1 MADDET
7 LSFGIDLDA
16 SGATKTLDDL
26 ESRSKGF
33 GSALTSALK
42 SATSG
47 GGDLEDTL
55 KSLANQLSNI
65 TLSSGLQ
72 PLQSSLSSL
81 ASSATSSLS
90 SGISSLFAFEKGG
103 VPGSITPFA
112 SGGVVSSPT
121 YFGMDGGN
129 TGLMGEAGSEAI
141 LPLKRGSDG
150 SLGVATQGGGS
161 SGTQVNVNVTTQ
173 DASSFTKSQS
183 QISSLLARSVKRGQR
198 NL

>member
-1 MADDET
+1 MADEDT
-7 LSFGIDLDA
+7 LTYGIDLDA
-16 SGATKTLDDL
+16 SGATKTLQDL
-26 ESRSKGF
+26 ENRSKSF

-55 KSLANQLSNI
+55 KSLATQLSGI

-81 ASSATSSLS
+81 ASSATSSLT
-90 SGISSLFAFEKGG
+90 SGFSSLFAFEKGG

-121 YFGMDGGN
+121 YFNMSGGS

-141 LPLKRGSDG
+141 MPLKRGSDG
-150 SLGVATQGGGS
+150 SLGVATQGGAG
-161 SGTQVNVNVTTQ
+161 GTSVNVSITTQ
-173 DASSFTKSQS
+173 DAASFTKSQS
-183 QISSLLARSVKRGQR
+183 QISSMLARSVKRGQR

>member
-7 LSFGIDLDA
+7 LSMSVNLDA
-16 SGATKTLDDL
+16 TSATKVLDDL
-26 ESRSKGF
+26 ESRSKSF

-42 SATSG
+42 SASTG
-47 GGDLEDTL
+47 GSDLESTL
-55 KSLANQLSNI
+55 KSLGTQLSNI
-65 TLSSGLQ
+65 SLSSGLQ
-72 PLQSSLSSL
+72 PLQSALSSL

-112 SGGVVSSPT
+112 NGGIVSSPT
-121 YFGMDGGN
+121 YFGMNGGN

-150 SLGVATQGGGS
+150 SLGVATQGG
-161 SGTQVNVNVTTQ
+161 SGTQVNFNVTAQ
-173 DASSFTKSQS
+173 DAGSFKKSQG
-183 QISSLLARSVKRGQR
+183 QISAMLARTVRSGQR
-198 NL
+198 SL

>member
-1 MADDET
+1 MADDES
-7 LSFGIDLDA
+7 LSMSVNLDA
-16 SGATKTLDDL
+16 SSATRVLDDL
-26 ESRSKGF
+26 ETRSKSF

-42 SATSG
+42 SATVG
-47 GGDLEDTL
+47 GGDLESTL
-55 KSLANQLSNI
+55 KSLGTQLSNI
-65 TLSSGLQ
+65 SLSSGLQ
-72 PLQSSLSSL
+72 PLQTALSSL

-112 SGGVVSSPT
+112 NGGVVSSPT

-150 SLGVATQGGGS
+150 SLGVATQGGGA
-161 SGTQVNVNVTTQ
+161 TQVNFNVTAQ
-173 DASSFTKSQS
+173 DAASFTKSQG
-183 QISSLLARSVKRGQR
+183 QISAMLARTVKRGQR